1 MRILSGSLLALT
13 LTISLAHAQS
23 APPAAPSTQ
32 AVPTAPGTPGT
43 PAAPGTP
50 AIPGGRGAARPT
62 AQAQPT
68 YPVPPALAGP
78 VTFTCGAKKK
88 GSTTLSTGSVASD
101 TAAGW
106 DLKTAPTVE
115 KGSCTSDKPFY
126 FSIPVPEG
134 NYRVT
139 VAFGGPVDSVNY
151 VRSEVRRLQLEK
163 VSVKPKGSLTKS
175 FDVNVR
181 VAEFKNPDGTPN
193 KVRLKPREYGIP
205 NWDNKL
211 SLEFNGTN
219 PSFHS
224 ITITP
229 LVGALAEPVVYL
241 GGDSTMVDQD
251 GTTWSGW
258 GQPLPRFFLPGVVIA
273 NNAESGES
281 STSFQGEQRFPK
293 IMSTLKP
300 GDYFIVQFAH
310 NDQTINPRTNQPA
323 VPIDRYKQA
332 MTDFVNQVRAKGATP
347 VIVTAQERRTFDAN
361 GHITN
366 SLGDYPQASRDV
378 AAATHTAL
386 IDLTAMSTTMFEA
399 MGPDTALL
407 AFHAP
412 DTTHFSNYGGYELA
426 RCVVM
431 GIIQNKLPLAK
442 FVDPAYANFD
452 PAKFDPAAT
461 FYLPMSPEPP
471 RGEGAM
477 APPANAAPPTRP
489 ATPPA
494 PQP

>member
-1 MRILSGSLLALT
+1 VT
-13 LTISLAHAQS
+13 L
-23 APPAAPSTQ
+23 
-32 AVPTAPGTPGT
+32 
-43 PAAPGTP
+43 
-50 AIPGGRGAARPT
+50 
-62 AQAQPT
+62 
-68 YPVPPALAGP
+68 
-78 VTFTCGAKKK
+78 TCGAKKK
-88 GSTTLSTGSVASD
+88 GTTTLTAGSVYSESV
-101 TAAGW
+101 AGW

-139 VAFGGPVDSVNY
+139 VAFGGPVESVNY

-163 VSVKPKGSLTKS
+163 ISVKAKGSLTKS

-211 SLEFNGTN
+211 TLEFNGTN

-241 GGDSTMVDQD
+241 AGDSTMVDQD

-258 GQPLPRFFLPGVVIA
+258 GQPLPRFFLPGVVVA

-293 IMSTLKP
+293 IMSTIKP
-300 GDYFIVQFAH
+300 GDYFIMQFAH
-310 NDQTINPRTNQPA
+310 NDQTINARTNEPA
-323 VPIDRYKQA
+323 VPIDRYKQV
-332 MTDFVNQVRAKGATP
+332 MTEFVNQVRAKGAIP

-378 AAATHTAL
+378 AAATNTAL

-426 RCVVM
+426 RCVVH
-431 GIIQNKLPLAK
+431 GIIEDKLPLAK
-442 FVDPAYANFD
+442 FVDPAYAKFD
-452 PAKFDPAAT
+452 PAKFDPAAS

-477 APPANAAPPTRP
+477 APPANAAPAARP
-489 ATPPA
+489 ATPTA

>member
-1 MRILSGSLLALT
+1 MRSLPSFLFVLALT
-13 LTISLAHAQS
+13 VTLAQTQTV
-23 APPAAPSTQ
+23 PPAAP
-32 AVPTAPGTPGT
+32 AAPGAQAA
-43 PAAPGTP
+43 PAAPGVP
-50 AIPGGRGAARPT
+50 GAPGAPGGRGGARPS

-68 YPVPPALAGP
+68 YPVPPALTGP
-78 VTFTCGAKKK
+78 VTLICGAKKK
-88 GSTTLSTGSVASD
+88 GTTSLTASSVYSES
-101 TAAGW
+101 AAGW

-139 VAFGGPVDSVNY
+139 VAFGGPVASVNY

-163 VSVKPKGSLTKS
+163 ISVKAKGSVTKS

-211 SLEFNGTN
+211 TLEFNGAN

-241 GGDSTMVDQD
+241 AGDSTMVDQD

-293 IMSTLKP
+293 IMSTIKP
-300 GDYFIVQFAH
+300 GDYFFMQFAH
-310 NDQTINPRTNQPA
+310 NDQTVNPRTNQPA
-323 VPIDRYKQA
+323 VPIDRYKQV
-332 MTDFVNQVRAKGATP
+332 MTEFVNQVKAKGAIP
-347 VIVTAQERRTFDAN
+347 VIVTAQERRTFDTN

-378 AAATHTAL
+378 AAATNTAL

-426 RCVVM
+426 RCVVH
-431 GIIQNKLPLAK
+431 GIIEDKLPLAK
-442 FVDPAYANFD
+442 FVDPAMANFD
-452 PAKFDPAAT
+452 PAKFDPAAS

-477 APPANAAPPTRP
+477 APPANAAP
-489 ATPPA
+489 APA
-494 PQP
+494 PAAQPTPQP